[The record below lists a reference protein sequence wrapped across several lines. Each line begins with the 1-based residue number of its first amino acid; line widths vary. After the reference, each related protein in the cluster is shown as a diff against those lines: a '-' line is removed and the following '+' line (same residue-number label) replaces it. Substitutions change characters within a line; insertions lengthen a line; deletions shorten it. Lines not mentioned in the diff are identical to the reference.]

1 MSTLLTNIFSGA
13 YIFSGIM
20 ISFTCPS
27 EAEAYLDG
35 RGRVVEE
42 LVDKEQV
49 DIASCYIY

>member
-1 MSTLLTNIFSGA
+1 
-13 YIFSGIM
+13 M

-35 RGRVVEE
+35 RGCIAEE

-49 DIASCYIY
+49 GS